1 MNTYLWTAALL
12 ACFLALGGL
21 VYGDPIV
28 DLCGENITDANLE
41 EELGKLTRDKIV
53 IDLCDNQLK
62 NFHRD
67 LFRRFDRLDQL
78 VFDGNPDLGFP
89 PDGSPFLVVKSLI
102 ELQCVKCGVEKIFN
116 RSLQGLLKL
125 EWIILVNNRITDIE
139 RLAFQETSELQLIDL
154 KHNMLERLP
163 NELVEGLRKL
173 KHLDLSF
180 NQKLNVD
187 GDQPFLFSSTL
198 KELNC

>member
-12 ACFLALGGL
+12 ACFLALGGRG
-21 VYGDPIV
+21 YGDLIV

-116 RSLQGLLKL
+116 RSLQAEPMVVSDCYISIYLTIITLALIGTVVILVGVWLKKKKYDSELKL
-125 EWIILVNNRITDIE
+125 SILTRATLIQVQSTD
-139 RLAFQETSELQLIDL
+139 L
-154 KHNMLERLP
+154 
-163 NELVEGLRKL
+163 
-173 KHLDLSF
+173 
-180 NQKLNVD
+180 
-187 GDQPFLFSSTL
+187 
-198 KELNC
+198 